1 MGLPSS
7 VAVDL
12 SVERS
17 QEALSE
23 TGLGQLCCFRT
34 CILLLASSW
43 LFNHLEYS
51 TFLRVNNT
59 QKGLWGGV
67 ALSGEGLQCPVVVT
81 RHLSLNMAALLL
93 FNNCLP

>member
-43 LFNHLEYS
+43 LFTHLECS

-59 QKGLWGGV
+59 QKGLWGAGGASMSDGGHQPFV
-67 ALSGEGLQCPVVVT
+67 IKHCSLAPLQ
-81 RHLSLNMAALLL
+81 
-93 FNNCLP
+93 